1 VSVCELCVCHSV
13 SACTAAYSDAAT
25 LGQDA
30 AAAEGEYL
38 QLGGVKLHCM
48 DGQVHAVSSTAKR
61 RTVHVV
67 RPPSSL
73 QKLHA
78 RPSVSFHAPRN
89 ADARPR
95 ARCLQ
100 KRKARPQQDRMAVD
114 RELDAQRC
122 VGGGLGAALCQ
133 DVGVRELC

>member
-1 VSVCELCVCHSV
+1 MRALQLERLYH
-13 SACTAAYSDAAT
+13 AAYAEAAS

-67 RPPSSL
+67 RPPASL
-73 QKLHA
+73 QNLHA
-78 RPSVSFHAPRN
+78 CTSVPSRGSHN
-89 ADARPR
+89 ADACPR
-95 ARCLQ
+95 ARCSQ

-122 VGGGLGAALCQ
+122 V
-133 DVGVRELC
+133 RRP